1 MWWDEEMEKGMN
13 GERRWVGGVLFF
25 SGGRRIVNCKLVIMA
40 SRQ

>member
-25 SGGRRIVNCKLVIMA
+25 SGGEGE
-40 SRQ
+40 